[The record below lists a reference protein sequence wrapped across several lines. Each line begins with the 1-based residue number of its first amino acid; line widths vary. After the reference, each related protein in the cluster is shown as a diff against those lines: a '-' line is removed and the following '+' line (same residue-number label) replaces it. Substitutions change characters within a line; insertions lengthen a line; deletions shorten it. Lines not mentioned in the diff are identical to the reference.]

1 MLGFRRSLALSLTA
15 IQSIPERIGA
25 SLVTVIGVLTVM
37 AVLVTMLAL
46 GQGLERL
53 AQTGA
58 RPDRVSVI
66 SAGSQSSLSSSV
78 SRSALD
84 KVMGKPGVRHDA
96 QGRPLVTGVVLMIID
111 GVTKRNQH
119 GSIGFFSAGPQWQEI
134 WPNVQVIEG
143 RDFEPGLHE
152 LLVSQSIRDRFKGM
166 DVGDTVK
173 ARGVAWKIVG
183 VYKDT
188 GGFFDN
194 SMVGDAATVLA
205 AFPQSTYAGLT
216 AILESPADF
225 RRFKDSVTSDPSL
238 SLDVQTED
246 DQRIRYQG
254 AEGRPRLH
262 QLFHRQSDGD
272 RGSVWGLEQFV
283 CLRGFADA
291 GDCDHTGAWIRIR
304 AGRHVGVG

>member
-1 MLGFRRSLALSLTA
+1 MCRGCRARTVDRFADPPSRTQFHRTRVPPDGRGRGRAHLRGSARARGRRDPGVARISPARGRRAGQPLRSAHMLGFRRSLALSLTA

-119 GSIGFFSAGPQWQEI
+119 G
-134 WPNVQVIEG
+134 
-143 RDFEPGLHE
+143 
-152 LLVSQSIRDRFKGM
+152 
-166 DVGDTVK
+166 
-173 ARGVAWKIVG
+173 
-183 VYKDT
+183 
-188 GGFFDN
+188 
-194 SMVGDAATVLA
+194 
-205 AFPQSTYAGLT
+205 
-216 AILESPADF
+216 
-225 RRFKDSVTSDPSL
+225 
-238 SLDVQTED
+238 
-246 DQRIRYQG
+246 
-254 AEGRPRLH
+254 
-262 QLFHRQSDGD
+262 
-272 RGSVWGLEQFV
+272 
-283 CLRGFADA
+283 
-291 GDCDHTGAWIRIR
+291 
-304 AGRHVGVG
+304 